1 MNREVSIGNRKVG
14 DGHPAYIIGEIGIN
28 HNGDIDVAKKLME
41 VAKKSGADAV
51 KFQKRTP
58 ELCVPEHQ
66 RSQMR
71 DTPWGYI
78 TYLDYRYK
86 VEFDEEAYTEI
97 DRFAKEIGIDWFAS
111 SWDIPSLEF
120 IERFNPPAHKLPSA
134 LLTDLELLRA
144 YRDTG
149 KPLIVSTGMSTL
161 DEIKIALELIG
172 EENLILC
179 HTTSSYPCPPEE
191 LNLRMIQTLRD
202 MTSLCPI
209 GYSGHEVGL
218 VPSAIAV
225 ALGGCLVER
234 HITLDRAMWGSDQSA
249 SVEPQGLASLVKYIR
264 VTERSL
270 GDGVKR
276 VYDSEL
282 SSLSKLRRFSQ

>member
-1 MNREVSIGNRKVG
+1 MAREVKIGNRLVG
-14 DGHPAYIIGEIGIN
+14 EGHPTYIIGEIGIT
-28 HNGDIDVAKKLME
+28 HNGDLDVAKKLIDSARDAGM
-41 VAKKSGADAV
+41 DAV

-66 RSQMR
+66 RNQMR

-86 VEFDEEAYTEI
+86 VEFDQEQYAEI
-97 DRFAKEIGIDWFAS
+97 DRYCREVGIDWFAS

-120 IERFNPPAHKLPSA
+120 IDRFNPPTHKVPSA
-134 LLTDLELLRA
+134 LLTDHALLRA
-144 YRDTG
+144 YRATG

-161 DEIKIALELIG
+161 DQIKDAMEILG
-172 EENLILC
+172 DENLVLC

-191 LNLRMIQTLRD
+191 LNLRMIGTLAE
-202 MTSLCPI
+202 MYNCPI

-218 VPSAIAV
+218 VPSAVAV
-225 ALGGCLVER
+225 ALGACLVER

-249 SVEPQGLASLVKYIR
+249 SVEPQGVAHLVKYIR
-264 VTERSL
+264 VTEKSL
-270 GDGVKR
+270 GDGIKK
-276 VYDSEL
+276 VYDSEQ